1 MKLRNSVVFL
11 LAIYLRRNK
20 SINENSC
27 LEQAK
32 KKNKR
37 RGLKILS
44 GIQEY
49 NGIMV
54 LDNHVELGLVIG
66 RSK

>member
-1 MKLRNSVVFL
+1 MKLRNSVIFV

-32 KKNKR
+32 KKR

-49 NGIMV
+49 NGIIV
-54 LDNHVELGLVIG
+54 LDSHVELNLVIG